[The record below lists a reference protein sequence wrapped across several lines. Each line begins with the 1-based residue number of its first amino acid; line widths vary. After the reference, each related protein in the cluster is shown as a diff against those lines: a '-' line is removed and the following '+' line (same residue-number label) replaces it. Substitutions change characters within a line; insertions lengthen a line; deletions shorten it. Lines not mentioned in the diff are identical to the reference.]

1 MNIEPK
7 EPNGAII
14 LDISEPDDQV
24 DCWRSIKVAFVTVNK
39 NSNFEY
45 LLFDTSATK
54 LQDSAEEVLKS
65 IENKLNPINKE
76 VLVSYLN
83 DLVKQELLK
92 RYAKTCYFSFK
103 RIIVPFFEYTPTK
116 IRKVKKSYSQID
128 RNQIK
133 SELTQ
138 MISNYSSQKNPLV
151 NCFKLCLAQKH
162 SIALNTHKCEATVTP
177 KKPKKDTSRP
187 KASIEQR
194 LEEVMNQT
202 IETSQDTE
210 EEPKT
215 EKWYR
220 EACNCLVL

>member
-1 MNIEPK
+1 MNIKPK
-7 EPNGAII
+7 EFSGAII
-14 LDISEPDDQV
+14 LDISEPDGQV

-45 LLFDTSATK
+45 LLFDTSPTK

-83 DLVKQELLK
+83 DLIKQEMLK
-92 RYAKTCYFSFK
+92 RYAKTRYFLFK
-103 RIIVPFFEYTPTK
+103 RIIMPFFKYTPTK

-138 MISNYSSQKNPLV
+138 MISNYSSQKNLLV
-151 NCFKLCLAQKH
+151 NCFKLCLVQKH
-162 SIALNTHKCEATVTP
+162 SIALNTHKCETTDTL
-177 KKPKKDTSRP
+177 KKSKKDTSRP
-187 KASIEQR
+187 RASIQQR
-194 LEEVMNQT
+194 LEEMMNQT
-202 IETSQDTE
+202 VETSQDTE